1 MNRCHLLAAEI
12 YGYSYA
18 NYDDHLGVNIRFDKL
33 MPDDV
38 KTLEKAD
45 AEGWPLERLARALE
59 GNPDDAAAAL
69 AALRRAREVVDA
81 ANPAESFRN
90 AVRQVIKSAVARGIT
105 DDDAIEKLVV
115 QICYR
120 AADLAFLLDR
130 DGTPLSR
137 YSEDLRREPDV
148 GYIGGDS
155 AEED

>member
-1 MNRCHLLAAEI
+1 MNRYHLLAAEI

-59 GNPDDAAAAL
+59 GKPDDAAAAL

-81 ANPAESFRN
+81 ANPAEAFRN
-90 AVRQVIKSAVARGIT
+90 AARQVIKSAVARGIT

-120 AADLAFLLDR
+120 AADLAFLLER
-130 DGTPLSR
+130 DKTPLSR
-137 YSEDLRREPDV
+137 YSEDLRREPDL
-148 GYIGGDS
+148 GAID
-155 AEED
+155 ADPDEDD